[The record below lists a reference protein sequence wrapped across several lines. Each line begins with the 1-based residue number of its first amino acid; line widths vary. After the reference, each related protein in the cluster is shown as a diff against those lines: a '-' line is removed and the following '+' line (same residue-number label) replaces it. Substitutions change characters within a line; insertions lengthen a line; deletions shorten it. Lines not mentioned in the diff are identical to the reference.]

1 MKKWLPA
8 CIALLGL
15 VSCLQ
20 EKPEQDQH
28 EQAYTDVPYL
38 QDYSIKYDIADSGIN
53 LYKAYADRNGVI
65 QVLSSK
71 GLLHPFSGAMLYPG
85 TLLPDDSYHPMKDKK
100 ISAMGIYRHQLV
112 YLDDKAVLSN
122 AWAGR
127 VYIKHGLANASI
139 FSGGSDFDF
148 LVSDGSAL
156 QYLKDAQVLWE
167 GKSTERVLD
176 IISDSVKHRFLV
188 LTPAQIFS
196 FSPADKSSTSL
207 FAADSLTCFS
217 LSNGGKEIVVGTR
230 NGYIVI
236 DAVTGKQK
244 GGVNRMLPSTELTA
258 VAEIDGSL
266 WFGSAKG
273 AFMLKDD
280 GKFNYYASKRWL
292 PSDDVKHIAEGDGS
306 SVLVLTGAGL
316 GKISFMQMTLEEKA
330 AFYDNQVRLR
340 HMRYGLYCDVANLE
354 DGDLSTA
361 TLRPRDSDNLWTAM
375 YLGGQLFRY
384 LVTHQAEAK
393 QNCIESFEAMERLYT
408 IHDIPGFFARSFE
421 RRGIMPF
428 KNEYRPYLQHY
439 WYPGYQNTISW
450 RHAADTEWDW
460 KGAPSSDQTV
470 GQMFALTLLA
480 QYMDDEGIKKRAIQL
495 MDGLMSHIVD
505 HQLRLV
511 DHDGR
516 ATLWGIWHPE
526 YVNRFPEM
534 VGDRKLYSSN
544 IIAFLQTAWH
554 FTGKEKYRKVAED
567 LLYRHGYLKN
577 LTRPFAAIGKAPPEA
592 DAWSRT
598 LSAEWNHSD
607 DEMYFLAYWGLYPY
621 ALDDSLKEQYRS
633 AIRDHYEIK
642 KPDKNALWN
651 FCYALTGA
659 GDFNLQ
665 ESIWHL
671 KEMPLDMIEWSMH
684 NSHRADIR
692 YMEENF
698 RGQTTTEVL
707 PPDERPEQKHNRNLF
722 TLDVQHKGHSEQG
735 AGDTYLL
742 PYWMGRYLEV
752 IRAPEKK

>member
-1 MKKWLPA
+1 MKKWLSA
-8 CIALLGL
+8 GIAALGL
-15 VSCLQ
+15 ISCLR
-20 EKPEQDQH
+20 EQPQRDEH
-28 EQAYTDVPYL
+28 HHVYTDVPYL
-38 QDYSIKYDIADSGIN
+38 QDYSIKYEITDSSLA

-65 QVLSSK
+65 QVLSSD

-85 TLLPDDSYHPMKDKK
+85 TLVPDNSYRPMKDRQ
-100 ISAMGIYRHQLV
+100 IGAMGIYRRQLV
-112 YLDDKAVLSN
+112 YLDDKAIFSN
-122 AWAGR
+122 AWAGKL
-127 VYIKHGLANASI
+127 YITHGLPNASE
-139 FSGGSDFDF
+139 FAGGSDFDF
-148 LVSDGSAL
+148 LVSDGSNL
-156 QYLKDAQVLWE
+156 QYLKKMQVLWK
-167 GKSTERVLD
+167 GKSAEPVLD
-176 IISDSVKHRFLV
+176 MIFDSARQRFLV

-196 FSPADKSSTSL
+196 FTPEDKNYIAFFT
-207 FAADSLTCFS
+207 ADSLTCFTLANS
-217 LSNGGKEIVVGTR
+217 GKDVVAGTR
-230 NGYIVI
+230 NGYMVI
-236 DAVTGKQK
+236 DAATGKQR
-244 GGVNRMLPSTELTA
+244 GEVNRKLPWPELTT
-258 VAEIDGSL
+258 VAETDGKL
-266 WFGSAKG
+266 WFGSSKG
-273 AFMLKDD
+273 AFMLKEDS
-280 GKFNYYASKRWL
+280 KFNYYASKRWL
-292 PSDDVKHIAEGDGS
+292 PSNDVKHIARGDGN

-316 GKISFMQMTLEEKA
+316 AKISFMQMTLGEKA
-330 AFYDNQVRLR
+330 DFYDKQVRLR
-340 HMRYGLYCDVANLE
+340 HIRYGLYCDVANLE
-354 DGDLSTA
+354 HGDLSTA

-375 YLGGQLFRY
+375 YLGSQLFRY
-384 LVTHQAEAK
+384 LVTHDTEAK

-408 IHDIPGFFARSFE
+408 IHAVPGFFARSFE
-421 RRGIMPF
+421 RRGVMPF
-428 KNEYRPYLQHY
+428 KNEYRPYLEQY

-450 RHAADTEWDW
+450 RHAADSEWDW
-460 KGAPSSDQTV
+460 KGASSSDQTV

-480 QYMDDEGIKKRAIQL
+480 QYMDDEGIKERAIAL

-554 FTGKEKYRKVAED
+554 FTGKEKYKKVAED
-567 LLYRHGYLKN
+567 LLYTHGYLKN
-577 LTRPFAAIGKAPPEA
+577 LTRPFAAIGKAPPDA

-621 ALDDSLKEQYRS
+621 ALNDSLKEQYRD

-642 KPDKNALWN
+642 KYDKNALWN

-659 GDFNLQ
+659 GDFNLE

-671 KEMPLDMIEWSMH
+671 KEMPLDMTEWSVH
-684 NSHRADIR
+684 NSGRADIT

-698 RGQTTTEVL
+698 RGQTTAEVL

-722 TLDVQHKGHSEQG
+722 TLNGQREGLSEQG
-735 AGDTYLL
+735 AGDVWLL
-742 PYWMGRYLEV
+742 PYWMGRFMGL
-752 IRAPEKK
+752 ISPPQKN